1 MLMIKVTSAV
11 MSCVCYVGND
21 PATDLRG
28 TGMLGLLQLLYMVS
42 DPRLIPLAR
51 DIYKL
56 SRSDEQVCFTF
67 AWGS

>member
-1 MLMIKVTSAV
+1 MYL
-11 MSCVCYVGND
+11 VGND

-42 DPRLIPLAR
+42 DPRLTPLAR

-56 SRSDEQVCFTF
+56 SRSDEQVCFM
-67 AWGS
+67 SV